1 MIIFEVLQAA
11 TPSGNQARPSPERHR
26 FINFTFKKVG
36 ETMNSK
42 WATLGLAALLG
53 LTAGCNKG
61 DTATNPSTDS
71 SQQGAGQ
78 SAASQQ
84 PAPQPPQPIVVPAG
98 TPITVVL
105 STTISSRVAKPGDE
119 FEATVAAPVTVEGEV
134 AIPKGTHVTGTV
146 VNAKK
151 QGAFKG
157 EADLAIRLTRIEV
170 HGKGYM
176 ISSSAHGGTEKGK
189 GKRTAVVTGGGAVVC
204 ALIGGL
210 AGGGKGAAIGAGAG
224 AGGGLAASGATGGKN
239 VEFPAESRIT
249 FKLTEP
255 VTIER

>member
-1 MIIFEVLQAA
+1 
-11 TPSGNQARPSPERHR
+11 
-26 FINFTFKKVG
+26 
-36 ETMNSK
+36 MNMK
-42 WATLGLAALLG
+42 WATLGLAVMLG
-53 LTAGCNKG
+53 LSAGCKKS
-61 DTATNPSTDS
+61 DTSTNPPNDNGQS
-71 SQQGAGQ
+71 GVGQ

-84 PAPQPPQPIVVPAG
+84 SAPEPPQPIVVPAG

-119 FEATVAAPVTVEGEV
+119 FEATVAAPVTVDGEV
-134 AIPKGTHVTGTV
+134 AIPKGAHVTGTV
-146 VNAKK
+146 VDAKK

-176 ISSSAHGGTEKGK
+176 IRSSAQGGTVKGK
-189 GKRTAVVTGGGAVVC
+189 GKRTAVVTGGGAVVG

-210 AGGGKGAAIGAGAG
+210 AGGGKGAAIGAGVG
-224 AGGGLAASGATGGKN
+224 GGGGLAASGATGGKN
-239 VEFPAESRIT
+239 VEFPAESRLT